1 MHKFIVVLSALVLIN
16 FVVTDIFA
24 QKKSNKR
31 KVETPEVV
39 ITQPVGLP
47 TVAKVINGDLLQ
59 LTSGELVRLMGA
71 DTPVMP
77 INGKVGQE
85 PWASQA
91 RNFTD
96 LLTIGKELTINS
108 LGLTSDEYGRR
119 IGLVYIGEFWLDYEL
134 VKEGFAVV
142 QNNRYLDNKSKQL
155 LLDAQ
160 SEALTFKRG
169 IWQADNQMPLPPR
182 EFRAANGLSESDK
195 PKDESW
201 KNVITKASNKEV
213 KNNNNPS
220 SSPDSSSPSKT
231 NPSTNNLN
239 LAAAIELLEALKQLQ
254 EKLNNKGVST
264 NELTKLVAIA
274 EEKARIMSNKVDAI
288 LNKNL
293 REGLDAYKLVLD
305 VFKKRDVAN
314 DEERATLSKFISRA
328 LEIADQTIIESEK
341 RLAKVNK

>member
-1 MHKFIVVLSALVLIN
+1 MVRKFIIVLGALMLVN
-16 FVVTDIFA
+16 FMVTGIFA
-24 QKKSNKR
+24 QKKGNKR
-31 KVETPEVV
+31 KTETPEVV
-39 ITQPVGLP
+39 ITQPVGPP

-59 LTSGELVRLMGA
+59 LTNGELVRLMGA

-96 LLTIGKELTINS
+96 QLTIGKELVING

-119 IGLVYIGEFWLDYEL
+119 IGLVYIGELWLDYEL

-169 IWQADNQMPLPPR
+169 IWQADNQLPLPPR

-201 KNVITKASNKEV
+201 KNVITKASNRGI

-220 SSPDSSSPSKT
+220 PSDGNSPSTT
-231 NPSTNNLN
+231 NSSTSNLN
-239 LAAAIELLEALKQLQ
+239 LTVAIELLEALKQLQ
-254 EKLNNKGVST
+254 EKLNNNGIST
-264 NELTKLVAIA
+264 SELTRLVAVA
-274 EEKARIMSNKVDAI
+274 DEKAQIMGNKIDAI

-305 VFKKRDVAN
+305 AFKKRDVAN
-314 DEERATLSKFISRA
+314 DEERARLTKFISRA